1 MRVLV
6 ISSIRCGGFYLVKQ
20 LSERY
25 DLKLYHEPTYIEGI
39 DFTKDIIVKLLTYTP
54 YGYDVDKIINYSKNY
69 DTIILLN
76 RRDKQDH
83 LISVWELYHNKRDMR
98 EQYTHGN
105 GMMENKEYYSNWIDK
120 QTICI
125 NEISKVLSIPIT
137 YYEDLYYG
145 DVDLNGLQFT
155 PDTSQRLRI
164 DRPRT
169 II

>member
-1 MRVLV
+1 MKVLI
-6 ISSIRCGGFYLVKQ
+6 ISSIRCGGFSLVKQ

-25 DLKLYHEPTYIEGI
+25 NLKLYHEPTNTDDI
-39 DFTKDIIVKLLTYTP
+39 DFTKDVIVKLLTYTP
-54 YGYDVDKIINYSKNY
+54 YEYDVGRIINHSKNY

-76 RRDKQDH
+76 RRDKEDH

-98 EQYTHGN
+98 EQYTHDN
-105 GMMENKEYYSNWIDK
+105 GIMENKEYYSEWIDK
-120 QTICI
+120 QTACI
-125 NEISKVLSIPIT
+125 NELSKALTIPIT

-155 PDTSQRLRI
+155 PDTSKRLRI
-164 DRPRT
+164 NRSTT